1 VSTDV
6 LPAPAAVPL
15 PAEEAR
21 ARWAALGEAERDEV
35 LLLLEERVVI
45 PRPLMFHVGDSE
57 FDNDAAVE
65 VITGC
70 RGVPVADWTYPQLVL
85 LSTLWLWELG
95 SFAVSELNQSDL
107 SFALLDDFVA
117 AKEAG
122 YRAVL
127 GLPADP
133 EPTPSLFDRV
143 AALGPLRKRIERDHV
158 RCMRINGATWER
170 REWFLPVADVR
181 VDDVPEPVARAL
193 AERVGIPL
201 PGGPDART
209 RFAAY
214 ADAMID
220 AGVNPAE
227 ALVALA
233 EHAVRDEAL
242 GADYAIITCARGN
255 KLDVPHTIEMKD
267 VLSYTA
273 ITAGLE
279 PKERGIRLDRAQI
292 ANAICQR
299 MRYNVVCR
307 VRNYSP
313 SRAERMQAQAFQIP
327 DIAVMEDA
335 HHNGHRANGV
345 RFVTRAPIAFDVGGR
360 TLKGLADFRVNRAT
374 HDDSRRF
381 TPAELRLIMR
391 TSWWMKTIAETSWA
405 RGAWFDEKYCT
416 KLEEYTDKD
425 GAALSRR
432 ARILGTR

>member
-1 VSTDV
+1 MTTDV
-6 LPAPAAVPL
+6 LPAPAEVPL
-15 PAEEAR
+15 PVDEAR
-21 ARWAALGEAERDEV
+21 ARWSALGEAERDEV

-45 PRPLMFHVGDSE
+45 PRPLNFYVGDAE
-57 FDNDAAVE
+57 LDNDAAVE

-70 RGVPVADWTYPQLVL
+70 RGVPVAAWSYPQLVL
-85 LSTLWLWELG
+85 LSTLWLWEIG
-95 SFAVSELNQSDL
+95 SFAVSELNQADL

-122 YRAVL
+122 YRSVL
-127 GLPADP
+127 GLGPDPAP
-133 EPTPSLFDRV
+133 ARSLFDRV
-143 AALGPLRKRIERDHV
+143 AALGPLRKAIERDHV

-181 VDDVPEPVARAL
+181 VDQVPEAVADALRA
-193 AERVGIPL
+193 RVGIAL
-201 PGGPDART
+201 PDGPDART

-214 ADAMID
+214 AEAMIA

-242 GADYAIITCARGN
+242 DADYAIITCARGN
-255 KLDVPHTIEMKD
+255 KLDVPYRIEMKD
-267 VLSYTA
+267 VLSYSAVTD
-273 ITAGLE
+273 GLE
-279 PKERGIRLDRAQI
+279 PAERGIRLNRTQI

-313 SRAERMQAQAFQIP
+313 DRAERMQAQAFQIP

-345 RFVTRAPIAFDVGGR
+345 RFVTRAPIAFSVDGR

-405 RGAWFDEKYCT
+405 RGVQLDEKYCT
-416 KLEEYTDKD
+416 KMEEYTDKD

-432 ARILGTR
+432 ARIMGTR

>member
-1 VSTDV
+1 VTTD
-6 LPAPAAVPL
+6 LLPAAVDVPL
-15 PAEEAR
+15 PGDEAR
-21 ARWAALGEAERDEV
+21 TRWSALTDAERDEV

-45 PRPLMFHVGDSE
+45 PRPLNFHVGDAE

-65 VITGC
+65 VINGC
-70 RGVPVADWTYPQLVL
+70 RGVPVADWSYPQVVL
-85 LSTLWLWELG
+85 LSTLWLWEIG
-95 SFAVSELNQSDL
+95 SFAVSELNQADL

-117 AKEAG
+117 AKEAH
-122 YRAVL
+122 YRSAL
-127 GLPADP
+127 GRGAGPVAGP
-133 EPTPSLFDRV
+133 LFDRV
-143 AALGPLRKRIERDHV
+143 AALGPLRKEIERDHV

-181 VDDVPEPVARAL
+181 VDEVSDRVADAL
-193 AERVGIPL
+193 GDRVGIAL
-201 PGGPDART
+201 PAGPDART

-214 ADAMID
+214 TEAMIE

-233 EHAVRDEAL
+233 EQAVRDEELA
-242 GADYAIITCARGN
+242 ADYAIITCARGN
-255 KLDVPHTIEMKD
+255 KLDVPYSIEMKD

-273 ITAGLE
+273 IRDGLE
-279 PKERGIRLDRAQI
+279 PAERGIRLNRAQI

-313 SRAERMQAQAFQIP
+313 DRAERMQAQAFQIP
-327 DIAVMEDA
+327 DIAVKEDA

-345 RFVTRAPIAFDVGGR
+345 RFVTRAPIAFSVDGR

-374 HDDSRRF
+374 HDDSRCF

-391 TSWWMKTIAETSWA
+391 TSWWMKTIAEPSWA
-405 RGAWFDEKYCT
+405 RGVQFAEKYCT

-425 GAALSRR
+425 GAALCRR

>member
-1 VSTDV
+1 VTTDL
-6 LPAPAAVPL
+6 LPAPPAVPL
-15 PAEEAR
+15 PGDEAR
-21 ARWAALGEAERDEV
+21 ERWRALTEAERDEV

-45 PRPLMFHVGDSE
+45 PRPLSFHVGDAE
-57 FDNDAAVE
+57 FDNDGAVE
-65 VITGC
+65 QIAEC
-70 RGVPVADWTYPQLVL
+70 RGRPVEDWSYAQLVL
-85 LSTLWLWELG
+85 LTTLWLWEIG
-95 SFAVSELNQSDL
+95 SFAVSELNQADL

-117 AKEAG
+117 AKEAH
-122 YRAVL
+122 YRSVL
-127 GLPADP
+127 GRPA
-133 EPTPSLFDRV
+133 EPVAGSLFDRV
-143 AALGPLRKRIERDHV
+143 AALGPMRKQIERDHV

-181 VDDVPEPVARAL
+181 VDEVPDGVAEAL
-193 AERVGIPL
+193 RDRTGIAL
-201 PGGPDART
+201 PDGPDART

-214 ADAMID
+214 AHALID

-233 EHAVRDEAL
+233 EQAVRDERL

-255 KLDVPHTIEMKD
+255 KLDQPHRIEMKD

-279 PKERGIRLDRAQI
+279 PKERGIRLDRTQI

-313 SRAERMQAQAFQIP
+313 DRAERMQAQAFQIP

-345 RFVTRAPIAFDVGGR
+345 RFVTRAPIAFQVDGR

-374 HDDSRRF
+374 HDDSRQF

-391 TSWWMKTIAETSWA
+391 TSWWMKTMAETTWS
-405 RGAWFDEKYCT
+405 RGVLFDEKYCT
-416 KLEEYTDKD
+416 KMEEYSDKD